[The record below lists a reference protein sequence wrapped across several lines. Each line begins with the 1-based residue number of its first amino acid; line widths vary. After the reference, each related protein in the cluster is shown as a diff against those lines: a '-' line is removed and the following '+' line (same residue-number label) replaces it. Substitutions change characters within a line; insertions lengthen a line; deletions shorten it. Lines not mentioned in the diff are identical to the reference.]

1 MTWYCTSSLQ
11 LLQNQVV
18 DIILLLGR
26 KTVLLLHM
34 SDLSNYCI
42 KHLIFSL
49 AAKTLHCQV
58 LFKKQ
63 SWLPQS
69 NDCVCASDCT
79 NCCGTQCGAQPD
91 YNTLLHCHLAMATLI
106 HPFFFEVQNWLPNVV
121 SVYFSDKTTFC
132 MYLGRLSVRRLF
144 LLLYLASGNYI

>member
-1 MTWYCTSSLQ
+1 ML
-11 LLQNQVV
+11 VA
-18 DIILLLGR
+18 LGR
-26 KTVLLLHM
+26 PFIGALGVSATWPGMILVLWFTATVGKSGCRYHFTSWKKSCALTTCM

-69 NDCVCASDCT
+69 NDCVCASECWT
-79 NCCGTQCGAQPD
+79 VVAPNVAHSQTTTLYSTVILPWLHLFILFTLKFRIGAQ
-91 YNTLLHCHLAMATLI
+91 M
-106 HPFFFEVQNWLPNVV
+106 
-121 SVYFSDKTTFC
+121 
-132 MYLGRLSVRRLF
+132 
-144 LLLYLASGNYI
+144 LYLCIFQTRQRSVCL